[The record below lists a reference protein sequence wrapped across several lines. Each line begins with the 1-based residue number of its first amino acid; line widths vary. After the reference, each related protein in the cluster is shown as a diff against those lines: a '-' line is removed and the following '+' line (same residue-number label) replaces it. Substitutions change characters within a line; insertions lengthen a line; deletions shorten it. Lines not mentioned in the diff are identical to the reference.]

1 VTGRPSRIDETF
13 ARLRARRELGFIP
26 YLTIGYPERESALE
40 LVPALVR
47 GGACAVELGIPFS
60 DPLADGATIQR
71 ASQVALQNGVTVRY
85 CLETAARLREQGVD
99 VPLVFMGYF
108 NPLLQYGLERFVR
121 ACVEVGVDGVIV
133 PDLPPNESDE
143 LHALCREAGRDLIF
157 MVAPTSTERHLRE
170 VAARASGFIYCVSL
184 TGVTGAR
191 DRLPEEL
198 PAFLQRVR
206 AVTELPLA
214 LGFGISRPEH
224 VAQVRDLV
232 DAVVVG
238 SALLDRLVSVAPA
251 ERASTAEE
259 FIAWLR
265 SGAET
270 AATVG
275 EGS

>member
-1 VTGRPSRIDETF
+1 VSRNESRIAGTF
-13 ARLRARRELGFIP
+13 AALRARRELGIIP
-26 YLTIGYPERESALE
+26 YLTIGYPERDSALD

-60 DPLADGATIQR
+60 DPLADGVTIQR
-71 ASQVALQNGVTVRY
+71 ASQVALHNGVTVRF
-85 CLETAARLREQGVD
+85 CLETAAQLRERGVD

-133 PDLPPNESDE
+133 PDLPPIESDE
-143 LHALCREAGRDLIF
+143 LHALCRAAGRDLIF
-157 MVAPTSTERHLRE
+157 MVAPTSTDRHLRE
-170 VAARASGFIYCVSL
+170 VAARASGFLYCVSL

-191 DRLPEEL
+191 DRLPEDL
-198 PAFLQRVR
+198 PEFLSRVR

-224 VAQVRDLV
+224 VAQARALV

-238 SALLDRLVSVAPA
+238 SALLDRIATAAPD
-251 ERASTAEE
+251 ERASVAEA
-259 FIAWLR
+259 FVSWLR
-265 SGAET
+265 TGAV
-270 AATVG
+270 AATTVG